1 MLKKSEIEPWSAEG
15 QTKGKEAE
23 NSKGL
28 KKRRSS
34 EADTLEHLKERN
46 ERIDAIKHEDI
57 ELRREELRLQA
68 ARQEAAI
75 QLQQLQ
81 PEAQQRQFQQFQT
94 MMLSITSTK
103 GVGFKDSNIML
114 M

>member
-46 ERIDAIKHEDI
+46 ERIDAIKHEEI

-75 QLQQLQ
+75 QLQQLQQLQ

-94 MMLSITSTK
+94 MMLSITSK
-103 GVGFKDSNIML
+103 QKE
-114 M
+114 

>member
-34 EADTLEHLKERN
+34 EADTLEHLKEHN
-46 ERIDAIKHEDI
+46 ERIDAIKHEEI

-81 PEAQQRQFQQFQT
+81 QEAQQRQFQQFQT
-94 MMLSITSTK
+94 MMLSITSK
-103 GVGFKDSNIML
+103 QKE
-114 M
+114 

>member
-46 ERIDAIKHEDI
+46 ERIDAIKHEEI
-57 ELRREELRLQA
+57 ELRREELRLQAARQEA

-94 MMLSITSTK
+94 MMLSITSK
-103 GVGFKDSNIML
+103 QKE
-114 M
+114 

>member
-15 QTKGKEAE
+15 QKKGKEAE

-46 ERIDAIKHEDI
+46 ERIDAIKHEEI

-94 MMLSITSTK
+94 MMLSITSK
-103 GVGFKDSNIML
+103 QKE
-114 M
+114 

>member
-46 ERIDAIKHEDI
+46 ERIDAIKHEEI

-68 ARQEAAI
+68 ARQEAPI

-94 MMLSITSTK
+94 MMLSITSK
-103 GVGFKDSNIML
+103 QKE
-114 M
+114 

>member
-23 NSKGL
+23 HSKGL

-46 ERIDAIKHEDI
+46 ERIDAIKHEEI

-94 MMLSITSTK
+94 MMLSITSK
-103 GVGFKDSNIML
+103 QKE
-114 M
+114 

>member
-94 MMLSITSTK
+94 MMLSITSK
-103 GVGFKDSNIML
+103 QKE
-114 M
+114 

>member
-28 KKRRSS
+28 KKKRSS

-46 ERIDAIKHEDI
+46 ERIDAIKHEEI

-75 QLQQLQ
+75 QLQQLQQLQ

-94 MMLSITSTK
+94 MMLSITSK
-103 GVGFKDSNIML
+103 QKE
-114 M
+114 

>member
-1 MLKKSEIEPWSAEG
+1 MLKKSEIEQWSAEG

-28 KKRRSS
+28 KKKRSS

-46 ERIDAIKHEDI
+46 ERIDAIKHEEI

-81 PEAQQRQFQQFQT
+81 PEAQQRQFQ
-94 MMLSITSTK
+94 
-103 GVGFKDSNIML
+103 
-114 M
+114 

>member
-46 ERIDAIKHEDI
+46 ERIDAIKHEEI

-68 ARQEAAI
+68 AQQEAAI

-94 MMLSITSTK
+94 MTLSITSK
-103 GVGFKDSNIML
+103 QKE
-114 M
+114 

>member
-34 EADTLEHLKERN
+34 GADILEHLKERN
-46 ERIDAIKHEDI
+46 ERIDAIKHEEI

-75 QLQQLQ
+75 QQQQLQ
-81 PEAQQRQFQQFQT
+81 PEAQ
-94 MMLSITSTK
+94 
-103 GVGFKDSNIML
+103 
-114 M
+114 

>member
-28 KKRRSS
+28 KKIRSS

-46 ERIDAIKHEDI
+46 ERIDAIKHEEI

-81 PEAQQRQFQQFQT
+81 PEAQQRQFQQFQQFQT
-94 MMLSITSTK
+94 MMLSITSK
-103 GVGFKDSNIML
+103 QKE
-114 M
+114 

>member
-34 EADTLEHLKERN
+34 EADTLERLKERN
-46 ERIDAIKHEDI
+46 ERIDAIKHEEI

-94 MMLSITSTK
+94 MMLSITSK
-103 GVGFKDSNIML
+103 RKE
-114 M
+114 

>member
-1 MLKKSEIEPWSAEG
+1 MLKKSEIEPWSAKG

-46 ERIDAIKHEDI
+46 ERIDAIKHEEI

-94 MMLSITSTK
+94 MMLSITSK
-103 GVGFKDSNIML
+103 RKE
-114 M
+114 

>member
-46 ERIDAIKHEDI
+46 ERIDAIKHEEI

-94 MMLSITSTK
+94 MMLSITSK
-103 GVGFKDSNIML
+103 QKE
-114 M
+114 